1 MKLKHHIIYGG
12 IASLCLFPK
21 IGLLSGIF
29 LAASVLIDIDH
40 YIDFLWKNRFT
51 NFSFKKMFDY
61 CNIIMGWN
69 TRPGLLGLS
78 IFHTAEVIGSI
89 YLASLLLNS
98 NIVKAIFWGMVFHM
112 VLDILFLLK
121 MGALFCRAFSFLE
134 YVIRKRIMIKNGLSP
149 DAIFEEALVLAGVH
163 VTRIQQKVTAQAKK
177 DGEDLFARKEMTE
190 NAK

>member
-40 YIDFLWKNRFT
+40 YIEFLWKNRFT

-61 CNIIMGWN
+61 CNVTVGWN
-69 TRPGLLGLS
+69 TRPGMLGLS
-78 IFHTAEVIGSI
+78 IFHTVEAIGGI
-89 YLASLLLNS
+89 YLLSFWLNS

-112 VLDILFLLK
+112 ILDILFLLK

-134 YVIRKRIMIKNGLSP
+134 YFIRKKIMINNGLSP
-149 DAIFEEALVLAGVH
+149 DAIFEEALVIANINTHRV
-163 VTRIQQKVTAQAKK
+163 KK
-177 DGEDLFARKEMTE
+177 
-190 NAK
+190 

>member
-1 MKLKHHIIYGG
+1 MPEQLRNSMKLTQHIIYGS

-21 IGLLSGIF
+21 IGFLSGVF

-40 YIDFLWKNRFT
+40 YIEFLWKSRFT

-61 CNIIMGWN
+61 CNVIMGWN
-69 TRPGLLGLS
+69 TMPGLLGLS

-89 YLASLLLNS
+89 YLASLWLNS

-112 VLDILFLLK
+112 ILDILLLLK

-134 YVIRKRIMIKNGLSP
+134 YFIRKKIMIKNGLSP
-149 DAIFEEALVLAGVH
+149 DAIFEEALFVAGVN
-163 VTRIQQKVTAQAKK
+163 TSQIYQGYEKKVTIPSGT
-177 DGEDLFARKEMTE
+177 DV
-190 NAK
+190 N